1 MCEKSARVDN
11 QHECGV
17 SVSVD
22 RNEFFVDEY
31 LARITN

>member
-1 MCEKSARVDN
+1 VEN

-31 LARITN
+31 LARIAS